1 LSTKAETFF
10 IKNPLG
16 ASVIYLTTEREI
28 KQEDFESGNKKP
40 DIIEKKMWPQLLTHL
55 KGMAD

>member
-1 LSTKAETFF
+1 MLHWASE
-10 IKNPLG
+10 G

-40 DIIEKKMWPQLLTHL
+40 DIIEKKMWPELLAHL
-55 KGMAD
+55 KRMAF